1 MGADSQKDWDVW
13 VDFALYA
20 YNSGHQSTVLLSP
33 NDLMMGRRLRAPNEL
48 LRQASVSEAGQLTSA
63 AVGD

>member
-1 MGADSQKDWDVW
+1 VW

-20 YNSGHQSTVLLSP
+20 YNSGHHSTVLLSP
-33 NDLMMGRRLRAPNEL
+33 NDLMRGRRLRAPNEL